1 MILWLMAIMFVTAV
15 STGQP
20 QTLEPTNIIN
30 GQPAADKQFPHQWV
44 VTAAHCFI
52 NADVFLAIMGTNT
65 PLPIMDDGRVM
76 IVGNEFYIHEKYD
89 ENSFINDVALV
100 KLLREVQFNARI
112 RPIRIATGSRNYYG
126 EMGVASGWGQT
137 TDDSDSAIEL
147 QYATLKVISNQECVF
162 VHFGLVH
169 PSTLC
174 AAGSNHE
181 STCYGDSGGPLVSLR
196 DGTLIGITSFG
207 SFISCQRG
215 IPVGFTRVTSHFPY
229 QAMLIIQMGKER
241 SLCGGSL
248 LSDEW
253 VLTAGHCVEDAQS
266 ILVTLGAVEFR
277 EPADGDG
284 RVVQNS
290 TEFIRHEDYDP
301 GTASN
306 DVALV
311 KLPQKVEFNDRIR
324 PVALPTGHDDY
335 NRRMAI
341 ASGWGKTKDRGGIA
355 DRLQYVSLKV
365 ITNNECSLLYP
376 GTVQPTTL
384 CTHNEERKSTCNGDS
399 GGPLV
404 LEDDHTLIGATSFG
418 HIIGCEKRLPVAF
431 ARITEYVDWIRNKT
445 GMAEPQ

>member
-1 MILWLMAIMFVTAV
+1 MHTWA
-15 STGQP
+15 
-20 QTLEPTNIIN
+20 
-30 GQPAADKQFPHQWV
+30 
-44 VTAAHCFI
+44 
-52 NADVFLAIMGTNT
+52 VFLLALAAIFRSVYSGS
-65 PLPIMDDGRVM
+65 P
-76 IVGNEFYIHEKYD
+76 
-89 ENSFINDVALV
+89 
-100 KLLREVQFNARI
+100 RI
-112 RPIRIATGSRNYYG
+112 IGGSD
-126 EMGVASGWGQT
+126 AAPGQ
-137 TDDSDSAIEL
+137 
-147 QYATLKVISNQECVF
+147 
-162 VHFGLVH
+162 
-169 PSTLC
+169 
-174 AAGSNHE
+174 
-181 STCYGDSGGPLVSLR
+181 
-196 DGTLIGITSFG
+196 
-207 SFISCQRG
+207 
-215 IPVGFTRVTSHFPY
+215 FPY

-248 LSDEW
+248 LCDEW

-277 EPADGDG
+277 EPAGGDG

-311 KLPQKVEFNDRIR
+311 KLPQKVEFNDRIQ

-365 ITNNECSLLYP
+365 ISNNECSLLYP

-445 GMAEPQ
+445 GMPEPQ